1 MKIRILKTLSIKGLT
16 ITDLS
21 QKTNI
26 DYKTLHNIVNMKTKG
41 AKFVTLD
48 KIAKALDVSID
59 ELFDRKDHSDEGS
72 H

>member
-1 MKIRILKTLSIKGLT
+1 MKINISSIIRIKKKTPYWLAKSTGIDIKA
-16 ITDLS
+16 IS
-21 QKTNI
+21 K
-26 DYKTLHNIVNMKTKG
+26 IVNNETKG

-59 ELFDRKDHSDEGS
+59 ELFDREDQSDEGS

>member
-1 MKIRILKTLSIKGLT
+1 MKINISSIIRIKKKTPYWLAKSTG
-16 ITDLS
+16 
-21 QKTNI
+21 I
-26 DYKTLHNIVNMKTKG
+26 DISKIVNNETKG

-59 ELFDRKDHSDEGS
+59 ELFDREDQSDEGS

>member
-59 ELFDRKDHSDEGS
+59 ELFDREDQSDEGS